1 MKPSHVACLL
11 DAAIKTAM
19 SAKRKQDYIV
29 PSLKGAPGTA
39 KSALVEDAASRAGI
53 PFWDV
58 RLSIKDTVDLT
69 GVPKVDK
76 NGRTVF
82 APPGWLPSEGPG
94 VLFLDEYAQA
104 MLSMQN
110 VGGQL
115 IYDRRAG
122 DYVVPDGVL
131 IVLASNRQQDRAGT
145 SQTPQQINNRVI
157 HIDVD
162 ADYDDWRNGYALD
175 AGIDQRVIAF
185 LDFRPELLCQPS
197 KDAEAFPTLR
207 TWEYASNILGMELPP
222 IVRNETLAGCV
233 GKGAAAELIG
243 FVDTYEQG
251 VSLWREVFAK
261 PKTAPIPPPGAPMY
275 ALMSVLARR
284 VEYDTLETLIAY
296 LERANKEMANLCI
309 HDAAR
314 LKPVIKEH
322 PAYVAWSV
330 EHRIAA

>member
-11 DAAIKTAM
+11 DAAIKRA
-19 SAKRKQDYIV
+19 AQGHYIV
-29 PSLKGAPGTA
+29 PFLKGAPGTA
-39 KSALVEDAASRAGI
+39 KSALVRDAANRAGI

-69 GVPKVDK
+69 GVPRVEKGK
-76 NGRTVF
+76 TVF
-82 APPGWLPSEGPG
+82 APPGWLPTEGPG

-115 IYDRRAG
+115 IYDRKAG
-122 DYVVPDGVL
+122 DYRVPEGVL

-145 SQTPQQINNRVI
+145 TQTPQQINNRTI
-157 HIDVD
+157 HINVD

-175 AGIDQRVIAF
+175 AGIDERIIAF
-185 LDFRPELLCQPS
+185 LDLRTELLCQPS

-207 TWEYASNILGMELPP
+207 TWEFASNILGMELPP
-222 IVRNETLAGCV
+222 VVRNEALAGCV
-233 GKGAAAELIG
+233 GQGPAAEVIG
-243 FVDTYEQG
+243 FLDTYERG
-251 VSLWREVFAK
+251 ISLWRDVFAH
-261 PKTAPIPPPGAPMY
+261 PKKAPIPDAGAPMY

-284 VEYDTLETLIAY
+284 VEYDTLETLLTY
-296 LERANKEMANLCI
+296 LERVNKEMANLCV

-314 LKPVIKEH
+314 FKPVIKEH
-322 PAYVAWSV
+322 PAYVSWSV
-330 EHRIAA
+330 DHRIAA

>member
-1 MKPSHVACLL
+1 MRPSHIACFL
-11 DAAIKTAM
+11 DGAIRRALQ
-19 SAKRKQDYIV
+19 AKKPRDYIV
-29 PSLKGAPGTA
+29 PFLHGAPGTA
-39 KSALVEDAASRAGI
+39 KSALVRDAAERAGI
-53 PFWDV
+53 AFWDV

-69 GVPKVDK
+69 GVPKIEK
-76 NGRTVF
+76 GKTVF

-122 DYVVPDGVL
+122 DYCVPDGVL
-131 IVLASNRQQDRAGT
+131 IVLASNRMQDRAGT
-145 SQTPQQINNRVI
+145 TQTPQQINSRCV

-162 ADYDDWRNGYALD
+162 ADYDDWRNGYALE
-175 AGIDQRVIAF
+175 AGIDERIIAF

-207 TWEYASNILGMELPP
+207 TWEYASNILAMELPP
-222 IVRNETLAGCV
+222 VVRNETLAGTV

-243 FVDTYEQG
+243 FIDTFEKG
-251 VSLWREVFAK
+251 VSLWRDVFAN
-261 PKTAPIPPPGAPMY
+261 PKKAPIPDAGAPMY

-284 VEYDTLETLIAY
+284 VEYDTLETLITY
-296 LERANKEMANLCI
+296 LKRVNKEMANLCV
-309 HDAAR
+309 HDAGR

-322 PAYVAWSV
+322 PAYVGWSV